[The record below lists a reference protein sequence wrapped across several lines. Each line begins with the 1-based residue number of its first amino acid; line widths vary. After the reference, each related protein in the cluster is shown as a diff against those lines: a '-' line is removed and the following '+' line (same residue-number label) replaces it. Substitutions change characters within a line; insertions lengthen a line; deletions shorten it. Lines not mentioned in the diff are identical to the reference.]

1 MHHNGKGVIPIA
13 NTLDDLLKLADQY
26 SANMEK
32 ILQTSKKYRS
42 YQKMA
47 LTATQEF
54 KSGLANIKNVSNDA
68 SNGIGKINQKI
79 SDTISKAK
87 LGKKALDLMISGVKN
102 GANQQV
108 QEISLQSM
116 LGSETAGSA
125 LYEYNEAYGAQK
137 SVLGVAGVQN
147 AAKAFLPYTHE
158 PDELTRMYGLAE
170 RLYARDPSQGTDNAV
185 SSVQALLAG
194 DASGIQDNYHIA
206 GVDEET
212 VKGFTGSGDMGG
224 AIDYLDGVFN
234 NFGATQEM
242 VDKNFLS
249 LQTQA
254 ARFGENMQYAMGDQ
268 SGPVVQ
274 GLSILLQQL
283 NDQLLSGGF
292 DWFFNAVGNGMQMLG
307 YAMQWVADNSSTLI
321 SVLKTVVIALAIYQT
336 AMKMAAI
343 MTEVMNLATG
353 IASGNIFKIIASI
366 TGGIAGVAAF
376 SLLDNLLPDT
386 TQDGMFDNLDQAHAN
401 AKKEMANS
409 KTPTLSAMNQKVQA
423 EITNTAPIAVTGEVE
438 IQKEVLR
445 YQFDLAAQKAMAVFR
460 MQQFVPQV
468 IIQNQNVSQ
477 TADLNEINLSL
488 GDMVY
493 QNQQLQPAGVY
504 A

>member
-1 MHHNGKGVIPIA
+1 MTKKGGIPIA
-13 NTLDDLLKLADQY
+13 NTLNDLMKLADQY

-47 LTATQEF
+47 LTATQEL
-54 KSGLANIKNVSNDA
+54 KSGLAGIKNVSNDA
-68 SNGIGKINQKI
+68 SEGIGKINQRI

-108 QEISLQSM
+108 QQISLQSM

-125 LYEYNEAYGAQK
+125 LYDYTEAYGAQK
-137 SVLGVAGVQN
+137 SVLGIAGVQN
-147 AAKAFLPYTHE
+147 ATKAFLPYTNDV
-158 PDELTRMYGLAE
+158 DELTGMYGLAE
-170 RLYARDPSQGTDNAV
+170 RLYARDPSQGADNAV

-194 DASGIQDNYHIA
+194 DASGIRDDYHIA

-234 NFGATQEM
+234 DFGATQEM

-254 ARFGENMQYAMGDQ
+254 ARFGENMQFAMGDQ
-268 SGPVVQ
+268 SSSVVQ

-321 SVLKTVVIALAIYQT
+321 FVLKAVVVALAAYQAAMRT
-336 AMKMAAI
+336 ATIVTVIMK
-343 MTEVMNLATG
+343 LAMG
-353 IASGNIFKIIASI
+353 AASGNVVGIISALV
-366 TGGIAGVAAF
+366 GAGVGVGALKLMDQLFPEDSKGGAF
-376 SLLDNLLPDT
+376 ADLDR
-386 TQDGMFDNLDQAHAN
+386 AHAD
-401 AKKEMANS
+401 AQKAMADV
-409 KTPTLSAMNQKVQA
+409 KTPTLGAMNQKVQT
-423 EITNTAPIAVTGEVE
+423 EVTNTAPIAVTGEVE

-477 TADLNEINLSL
+477 TADLNEINSSL
-488 GDMVY
+488 GDMIY

-504 A
+504 T